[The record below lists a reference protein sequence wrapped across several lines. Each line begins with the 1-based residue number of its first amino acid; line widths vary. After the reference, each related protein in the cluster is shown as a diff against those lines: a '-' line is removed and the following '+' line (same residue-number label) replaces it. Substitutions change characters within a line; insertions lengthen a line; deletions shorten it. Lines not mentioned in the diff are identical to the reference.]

1 MSPEFDFVMNQYPE
15 PIKTRL
21 VFLCELIV
29 QVASETSAV
38 KAIEKTVKWG
48 EPSFLT
54 EQGSTIRVGWK
65 KSKPGQSKP
74 GQSKSGQYAL
84 YFNCKTKLV
93 DTFKV
98 CYPDTFRFEGNRAI
112 VFEESDVLAIDELK
126 HCIMLALTYH
136 KRKHLP
142 LLGV

>member
-1 MSPEFDFVMNQYPE
+1 LEIVVSPEFDFVMNQYPE
-15 PIKTRL
+15 SIKSKL
-21 VFLCELIV
+21 AFLCGLIL
-29 QVASETSAV
+29 QTAAETPGI
-38 KAIEKTVKWG
+38 KRIEKTLKWG

-54 EQGSTIRVGWK
+54 KQGSTIRVGWK
-65 KSKPGQSKP
+65 KSKPRQSKL
-74 GQSKSGQYAL
+74 GQYAL

-93 DTFKV
+93 DTFRE
-98 CYPDTFRFEGNRAI
+98 CYSDIFNFEGNRAI

>member
-65 KSKPGQSKP
+65 KSKLGQSKP
-74 GQSKSGQYAL
+74 GQYAL

-93 DTFKV
+93 DTFE
-98 CYPDTFRFEGNRAI
+98 R
-112 VFEESDVLAIDELK
+112 
-126 HCIMLALTYH
+126 MLFGYI
-136 KRKHLP
+136 
-142 LLGV
+142 